1 MLKGILHR
9 ILFFLHFPKSLGQ
22 RPFTV
27 SGRVVARRPAHRS
40 VVGLRVEA
48 WHEDIKDQ
56 SHKLV
61 GSATTGEQGTFL
73 ITASARHL
81 KKLSIPPTP
90 NVYFKV
96 YDHDALMKTTE
107 DTILRALKSGRT
119 DIEIGVDFRIVP
131 NLDETAL
138 ALELGFRLTGTP
150 ANGARFDS
158 GKAAELAR
166 VIWVED
172 GDEVLV
178 HLDSTKV
185 RILDGVLLV
194 SVDLETDQTA
204 RQPLVVAL
212 ALGDDERAGLVAVTD
227 ELPHG
232 NPVLAAR
239 WGRALQTAVWSSLLG
254 LVDDHAAEQKESPL
268 AITSVKGTL
277 RLQSGEE
284 LKVSNR

>member
-1 MLKGILHR
+1 MLREILRR
-9 ILFFLHFPKSLGQ
+9 ICFILRLFKYSGE
-22 RPFTV
+22 RPFTIT
-27 SGRVVARRPAHRS
+27 GRVVAERSSHRS
-40 VVGLRVEA
+40 IVGLRVEA
-48 WHEDIKDQ
+48 WHEDRKDQ
-56 SHKLV
+56 NHKLI
-61 GSATTGEQGTFL
+61 GSATTGEEGTFS
-73 ITASARHL
+73 ITASAWHL
-81 KKLSIPPTP
+81 KKLSIPTTP

-96 YDHDALMKTTE
+96 YDRDALIKTTE
-107 DTILRALKSGRT
+107 DTILLALKTGRT
-119 DIEIGVDFRIVP
+119 DIVIAVDFRIGP

-138 ALELGFRLTGTP
+138 VGELGFRLTGTP

-178 HLDSTKV
+178 HLDSTQV

-194 SVDLETDQTA
+194 SVDLETDQTG

-212 ALGDDERAGLVAVTD
+212 GLGDDERAGLIAVTD

-239 WGRALQTAVWSSLLG
+239 WGRTLQTAVWSSLLG
-254 LVDDHAAEQKESPL
+254 VVGDHAAEQNNSPL
-268 AITSVKGTL
+268 GIRSVKGTL
-277 RLQSGEE
+277 RLETGEE
-284 LKVSNR
+284 LKVSQL